1 MGRFGTDFCCH
12 PSEKEDM
19 SLRKLLPAALG
30 TLLAACC
37 GYAVAQV
44 KVGVI
49 YSATG
54 PTAVV
59 GIPQKNSVALLP
71 RKIGDATI
79 EYVQY
84 DDASDPTQAVQV
96 AKRLITE
103 QNVDA
108 LIGPSGSPNA
118 MAVLPLVAESG
129 VPMLAPVGT
138 PAVVLPMD
146 EKKRW
151 VYKTTQNDGLI
162 ADAIVSH
169 MKKNGVKTVGFIGFN
184 DPYGESWLK
193 EFTAQVQ
200 KAGIAL
206 VATERYL
213 RSDQSVTGQA
223 VKLIAAKP
231 DAVLVAGAGGPT
243 VLPHTTLVD
252 LGYKGKIYQTHG
264 AATPDFIRLG
274 GKKVEG
280 GYMAASLMLVLD
292 EIPNSH
298 PSKKVAQGYI
308 AAYDKLYGSKPA
320 TFGANVYDAGLMLQR
335 AVPEALKKAKPG
347 TPEFRAALR
356 DALEQTRELVGAQGV
371 YNMTPQDHSGFDAR
385 GRVMMTLRDGTW
397 HLIPD

>member
-1 MGRFGTDFCCH
+1 
-12 PSEKEDM
+12 M
-19 SLRKLLPAALG
+19 SLRKVLPAVLG

-37 GYAVAQV
+37 GTAFGQV

-71 RKIGDATI
+71 KKIGDATI
-79 EYVQY
+79 EYIQY
-84 DDASDPTQAVQV
+84 DDASDPTQAVQL
-96 AKRLITE
+96 AKRLISE
-103 QNVDA
+103 QGVDA

-118 MAVLPLVAESG
+118 MAVLPVIAEAA

-146 EKKRW
+146 DKKRW
-151 VYKTTQNDGLI
+151 VFKTTQNDSLI
-162 ADAIVSH
+162 ADAIVAH
-169 MKKNGVKTVGFIGFN
+169 MKKTGIKTVGFIGFN

-193 EFTAQVQ
+193 EFTAQSQ

-223 VKLIAAKP
+223 IKLLAAKP
-231 DAVLVAGAGGPT
+231 DAVLVAAAGGPT
-243 VLPHTTLVD
+243 VLPHATLVD

-280 GYMAASLMLVLD
+280 GFMAASLMLVLD
-292 EIPNSH
+292 EISASH
-298 PSKKVAQGYI
+298 PSKKTALDYI
-308 AAYDKLYGSKPA
+308 GAYEKLHGSKPA
-320 TFGANVYDAGLMLQR
+320 TFGANVYDAGLMLQQ
-335 AVPEALKKAKPG
+335 AVPIALKKGKAG

-356 DALEQTRELVGAQGV
+356 DALEQTKELVGTQGV

-385 GRVMMTLRDGTW
+385 GRVMMTLKDGAW
-397 HLIPD
+397 RLIAD